1 MAAHDTTPE
10 PMVSLS
16 SLAKTNQAAIA
27 AIREA
32 VANKAEASQLRRA
45 LEIAAADLAR
55 AHSATLMVIRA
66 RTLAE
71 AHEIA
76 DADVVELAVAH
87 RIALDALERIGQ
99 PAPARPEVTPGT
111 QSGVTSLAAER
122 ARRAGRCA

>member
-10 PMVSLS
+10 PTVRLS
-16 SLAKTNQAAIA
+16 SLVETNHAAID

-32 VANKAEASQLRRA
+32 VANKAEADQLRRA

-55 AHSATLMVIRA
+55 AHGATLMVVRA
-66 RTLAE
+66 RTLTK

-87 RIALDALERIGQ
+87 RIALRALETIGQ
-99 PAPARPEVTPGT
+99 SVPARPGSVVIQFPGRP
-111 QSGVTSLAAER
+111 L
-122 ARRAGRCA
+122 